1 MSERI
6 LITGA
11 SGFVGYHLIEAA
23 LQAGLEVYAAVRPSS
38 EVAHLKPFDLKFTS
52 LDFSNVNALK
62 QELEEKQYQYIIH
75 AAGIT
80 KARSEQEYNK
90 VNAEFTKNLAL
101 AASDADI
108 LLKKF
113 VFVSSLAALGPI
125 AYKDAAPIHE
135 LSPAQP
141 VTGYGRS
148 KLLAEK
154 YLSEIKKLPLVVL
167 RPTAVYG
174 PREKD
179 IFILMKT
186 LNKGLDPYISR
197 QMQRLSFVYVAD
209 LAKVALEALKAK
221 ENHVSYNVSDGNS
234 YNRYAL
240 ADITKRLLGKKAV
253 RVHLPMSVV
262 RIVAKVLETA
272 YANGEKVPVLNKE
285 KLNELTAENWN
296 CSIDRIKKDLGF
308 MPEYDL
314 EKGLSQ
320 TLRWYKEHKW
330 L

>member
-1 MSERI
+1 MRERV

-38 EVAHLKPFDLKFTS
+38 KVVHLKPFDIQFTS
-52 LDFSNVNALK
+52 LDFSSVNALK

-90 VNAEFTKNLAL
+90 VNAEYTKNLAL
-101 AASDADI
+101 AASEADI
-108 LLKKF
+108 PLKKF
-113 VFVSSLAALGPI
+113 LFVSSLAALGPI
-125 AYKDAAPIHE
+125 AYEDAAPIHE
-135 LSPAQP
+135 QSPAQP

-154 YLSEIKKLPLVVL
+154 YLTEIKELPLVVL

-186 LNKGLDPYISR
+186 LNSGFDPYISR
-197 QMQRLSFVYVAD
+197 QMQRLSFVYVKD
-209 LAKVALEALKAK
+209 LAKLAINALRIK
-221 ENHVSYNVSDGNS
+221 ESHVSYNVSDGNS
-234 YNRYAL
+234 YDRYAL
-240 ADITKRLLGKKAV
+240 ADITKRILGKKAIRFHV
-253 RVHLPMSVV
+253 PMSVIK
-262 RIVAKVLETA
+262 IVAKVLETA
-272 YANGEKVPVLNKE
+272 YANGEKVPALNQE
-285 KLNELTAENWN
+285 KLNELAAENWN
-296 CSIDRIKKDLGF
+296 CSIDRLRKDLGYT
-308 MPEYDL
+308 PEYDL

-320 TLRWYKEHKW
+320 TLQWYKENKW